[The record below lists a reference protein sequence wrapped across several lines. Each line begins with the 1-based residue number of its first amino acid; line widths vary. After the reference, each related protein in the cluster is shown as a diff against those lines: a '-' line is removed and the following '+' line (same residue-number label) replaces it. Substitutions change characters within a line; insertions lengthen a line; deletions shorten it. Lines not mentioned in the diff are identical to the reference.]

1 MLSYKYI
8 NMKVDLEYYTQVV
21 KAERVFEAYANVCTL
36 WSLLVYSSV
45 NIYHEHV
52 LKIWEWIILLK

>member
-8 NMKVDLEYYTQVV
+8 NMKVDLEYYTQGV
-21 KAERVFEAYANVCTL
+21 KAERVFEAYAKVCTL

-52 LKIWEWIILLK
+52 LKIWE